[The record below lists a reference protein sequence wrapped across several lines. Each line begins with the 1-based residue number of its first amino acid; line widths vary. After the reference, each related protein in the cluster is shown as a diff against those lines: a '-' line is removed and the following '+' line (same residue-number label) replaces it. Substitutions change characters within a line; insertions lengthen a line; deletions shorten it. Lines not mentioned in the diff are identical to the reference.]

1 LVENYDIL
9 RGEISE
15 LREEMSDLR
24 EEMHRD
30 SDDLRGEINAL
41 RERMESNF
49 RWTVGLILGM
59 WASTLAL
66 IPILLRVV

>member
-1 LVENYDIL
+1 MIGRIYK
-9 RGEISE
+9 GEINALRERVESNFRWT
-15 LREEMSDLR
+15 REEMD
-24 EEMHRD
+24 
-30 SDDLRGEINAL
+30 AL

-59 WASTLAL
+59 WASTLAIL